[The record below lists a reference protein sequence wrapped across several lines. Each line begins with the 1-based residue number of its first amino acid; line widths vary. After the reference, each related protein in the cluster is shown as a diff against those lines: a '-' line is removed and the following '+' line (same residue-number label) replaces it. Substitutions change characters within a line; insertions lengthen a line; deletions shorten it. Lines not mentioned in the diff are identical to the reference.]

1 MPGDCFL
8 SSFKFTGNLYISLR
22 SHDLIQIYSFQM
34 HDIQAGLKNTFVV
47 LSHSPAQ
54 RKGFLKGEKMWIENS
69 YYAQNIHVFNY
80 FKHFKRIIYT
90 WIAEIL

>member
-54 RKGFLKGEKMWIENS
+54 RKGFLKGKKNVNREFLLCSKYS
-69 YYAQNIHVFNY
+69 CFQLF
-80 FKHFKRIIYT
+80 
-90 WIAEIL
+90 